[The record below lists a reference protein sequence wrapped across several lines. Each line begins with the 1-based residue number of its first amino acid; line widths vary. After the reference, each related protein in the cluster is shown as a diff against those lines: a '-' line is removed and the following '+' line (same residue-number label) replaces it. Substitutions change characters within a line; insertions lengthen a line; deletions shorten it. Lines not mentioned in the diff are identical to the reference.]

1 MIGASELQIRANSCA
16 KASFLSD
23 SADVKTITVFTMTLP
38 YDHSKRLSYRHF
50 ETLSKRSPHPRLLMP
65 APALPVTDIYE
76 LSCLYP
82 LVNEAVIITADG
94 TIETNSKQRAAAMA
108 QQSPMMVCHAKWTNS
123 RLGYELA
130 RPFDVMELFAFVRP
144 ARFCLPTPAGL
155 ASALG
160 LALPNGPEEEAM
172 MIGKSAFALLDELTN
187 KLAPQQQKLGKLA
200 EMMGRGGWS
209 WASIILTQ
217 IGAGAVVNAPPD
229 PRAASIF
236 QDLADIDDMPGRGT
250 PGIAPI
256 MPEAARQKLTQI
268 LGPSA
273 EVRQS
278 QSDYAAA
285 LSSVFAS
292 PDHETGPTL
301 VLAEA
306 GTGTGKTLGYL
317 APASLWADLNKGA
330 VWVSTYTRSLQQQI
344 AAELTRIYPS
354 KTNEASSDKVVIR
367 KGRENYLCLLNF
379 EEALSAMAGQPQIA
393 PALGLMARWIQAS
406 SDGDLTGTN
415 FPAWLVDLMGPR
427 ATTSLSD
434 RRGECIHSAC
444 SHYHKCFVEKSIR
457 GARHADIVIANHA
470 LVMINAALSSPGHNV
485 PAIADPHAPRRLIFD
500 EGHHVFDA
508 ADSAFSAVLSAME
521 ASELRRWVRGAEDG
535 SRGRAR
541 GIRRRLE
548 ELIADQ
554 DDGLQAL
561 EDACEAARCLPAEG
575 WRKRISEAAPLGLGE
590 MFFFRLRRD
599 IYQRAPDI
607 TSLFDIQMSLY
618 PCSEEVI
625 KAGADFATALEAMT
639 APLNTLSRLLLK
651 ILDEQAEEL
660 DQALRARLEGAA
672 RALERR
678 AGGPIASWVVMLRD
692 LSGAGRDLFV
702 DWAQLDRRDGADID
716 IGLHRHFLD
725 PTQPFAQ
732 QVLANTDGV
741 AITSATLA
749 DTKHIASDMPD
760 TAPQQI
766 TDWQSAKTLSGAVHL
781 AQPAL
786 VSHHPSPF
794 DYVKNTKIFVVN
806 DVPRD
811 RPSAT
816 AGAMRAF
823 FTASQ
828 GGGLGLF
835 TAISRLRAVHREL
848 LPQLAEAGLPLY
860 GQHVDQMNLA
870 TLIQLFREDKKACL
884 LGTDAVRD
892 GVDVPGDALRLMIY
906 DRVPWPRPDMLFK
919 ARAAFHGKEDWT
931 DRITRL
937 KLRQAFGRL
946 IRRDSDTGIFVMLD
960 SRLPTRLT
968 NAFPEGVEIERLSL
982 SEALAKTKDFFAD

>member
-1 MIGASELQIRANSCA
+1 MS
-16 KASFLSD
+16 
-23 SADVKTITVFTMTLP
+23 
-38 YDHSKRLSYRHF
+38 
-50 ETLSKRSPHPRLLMP
+50 SPVS
-65 APALPVTDIYE
+65 PVTDIYE

-82 LVNEAVIITADG
+82 LIEEAIIITQDG
-94 TIETNSKQRAAAMA
+94 TIETHSKQRCAAIA
-108 QQSPMMVCHAKWTNS
+108 QQQATMVCHAKWSHN

-130 RPFDVMELFAFVRP
+130 RSFDVMELFAFVRP
-144 ARFCLPTPAGL
+144 ARFCLPTPTGL

-160 LALPNGPEEEAM
+160 LPLPNGPEEEAM
-172 MIGKSAFALLDELTN
+172 MIGKSAFALLDELTS
-187 KLAPQQQKLGKLA
+187 KLAPQKQKLARLA

-209 WASIILTQ
+209 WANIILTQ
-217 IGAGAVVNAPPD
+217 LGHNPLLHAPPD
-229 PRAASIF
+229 PRAAYIF
-236 QDLADIDDMPGRGT
+236 HDLDDIDDMPGRGT

-256 MPEAARQKLTQI
+256 MPEAARHKLSEI
-268 LGPSA
+268 LGTHA
-273 EVRQS
+273 EIRQS

-344 AAELTRIYPS
+344 ADELTRIYPS
-354 KTNEASSDKVVIR
+354 RTKDGPSDKVVIR

-393 PALGLMARWIQAS
+393 PALGLMARWISAS
-406 SDGDLTGTN
+406 SDGDLTGAN

-470 LVMINAALSSPGHNV
+470 LVMINAALSTMGQSQSV
-485 PAIADPHAPRRLIFD
+485 IADPNAPRRLIFD

-521 ASELRRWVRGAEDG
+521 AAELRRWVRGAEDG
-535 SRGRAR
+535 SKGRAR

-548 ELIADQ
+548 DLIADF
-554 DDGLQAL
+554 DDGLDAL
-561 EDACEAARCLPAEG
+561 EQASDAARCLPSEG
-575 WRKRISEAAPLGLGE
+575 WRKRISDASPLGVGE
-590 MFFFRLRRD
+590 AFFFRLRRD
-599 IYQRAPDI
+599 IYRRAPDI

-618 PCSEEVI
+618 PCSDELI
-625 KAGADFATALEAMT
+625 KAANEFATALEAMT
-639 APLNTLSRLLLK
+639 APLTLLSRLLLK

-660 DQALRARLEGAA
+660 DQTMRARLEGAA

-692 LSGAGRDLFV
+692 LSGEGRDLFV

-732 QVLANTDGV
+732 QVLQNTDGV

-749 DTKHIASDMPD
+749 DTKQLVSETPE
-760 TAPQQI
+760 APHRHI
-766 TDWQSAKTLSGAVHL
+766 TDWQSAKTLTGASHL
-781 AQPAL
+781 SQPAL
-786 VSHHPSPF
+786 VSHHASPF
-794 DYVKNTKIFVVN
+794 DYVTNTRILVVN

-823 FTASQ
+823 FTASK

-848 LPQLAEAGLPLY
+848 LPHLAQEGLPLY

-892 GVDVPGDALRLMIY
+892 GVDVPGDALRIMIY

-946 IRRDSDTGIFVMLD
+946 IRRDSDRGIFVMLD

-968 NAFPEGVEIERLSL
+968 NAFPEGVEIQRLSL
-982 SEALAKTKDFFAD
+982 SEALDHTKRFFAD